1 MSKPFS
7 VRLPDDL
14 AERLAGIATA
24 TERSKAFHV
33 QKAVEAYLEE
43 YPDLQVALDRLR
55 DQADPV
61 VSGSDLRRR
70 LGV

>member
-14 AERLAGIATA
+14 AERLAGIAA
-24 TERSKAFHV
+24 DTERSKAFHV
-33 QKAVEAYLEE
+33 QKAVEAYLDE
-43 YPDLQVALDRLR
+43 YADLRVALDRLH

-61 VSGSDLRRR
+61 VSGRDLRRR